1 MTVEGSTRKWSNWH
15 ATKREAFD
23 HLLEKITGS
32 KNTGRDCVVP
42 ALSQHSSD
50 VSGVSIVHQ
59 IYGVFRD
66 GKEMYDLFKLSSKA
80 WQAYCRRNNIRY
92 ILWSADHLDCLIL
105 TYAPPFVVALYKK
118 VRYVVQRVD
127 IGRFFVLYV
136 YGGLYAD
143 LDVLPNRESYPQV
156 TLGLC
161 KMASRAR
168 SRQREWEIEVVVASR
183 GNPNLLELILHLEL
197 ATQEKSSMKAYLGRP
212 CRYIYNTTGPVSVA
226 HFFNYSELGRKFRR
240 NIVFLFDAQAYREP
254 DQAGSA

>member
-1 MTVEGSTRKWSNWH
+1 MTVEGSTRKWSKWH

-23 HLLEKITGS
+23 HLLEKFTGS
-32 KNTGRDCVVP
+32 KNTERDCVVP

-66 GKEMYDLFKLSSKA
+66 GKEMSDLFKLSSKA
-80 WQAYCRRNNIRY
+80 WQAYCRRNNCRY
-92 ILWSADHLDCLIL
+92 ILWAADHLDWLIL
-105 TYAPPFVVALYKK
+105 TYAPPFLEALYKK
-118 VRYVVQRVD
+118 VRFVVQRVD

-183 GNPNLLELILHLEL
+183 GNPNLLELILHMDL
-197 ATQEKSSMKAYLGRP
+197 ATQEKFSMKAYLGRP

-226 HFFNYSELGRKFRR
+226 HFFNYSELG
-240 NIVFLFDAQAYREP
+240 
-254 DQAGSA
+254 